1 MIVVGEAALVDLP
14 RPRHSRRTL
23 SIALVA
29 GVLLCMGPPPAA
41 GANTSPL
48 LDPNAVVETS
58 RPAPPAPR
66 GTATKPTT
74 TTTTTPATTTTT
86 PAPGT
91 RTTTTPPET
100 RTETTPAHPPAP
112 PPLSA
117 ELLRTDPGSRS
128 AAAQSLASKRREARA
143 DCTAQRPPINQMLAI
158 GGLVAA
164 DEGSPWGRVALF
176 VAACFAAIG
185 LGAFLVRRKADRTSD
200 APPAVRGRLETVS
213 IVVAIAGTLLGIA
226 DQLIS
231 SPPPPQATMTVR
243 DVLPRVTRDE
253 YAQRTGVAVS
263 GISKL
268 DRREVGNVV
277 LLEIRL
283 TGYRGKRLAL
293 QYATYS
299 LDRNVTGA
307 LLPGTDVKVGLR
319 VAEEDTQTSF
329 IPIWV
334 GYPKSERFEAQFRLI
349 ENDEIRQLTD
359 TGPMKGSTYRYAC
372 NREVRAV

>member
-1 MIVVGEAALVDLP
+1 VTVVGEAAPVDAP
-14 RPRHSRRTL
+14 RPWRRSRLL
-23 SIALVA
+23 SLAIAA
-29 GVLLCMGPPPAA
+29 GVLLCTAVPAA
-41 GANTSPL
+41 GAPTSPL
-48 LDPNAVVETS
+48 LDPSAVVETS

-66 GTATKPTT
+66 GMATTPATSTTTPATTATSTT
-74 TTTTTPATTTTT
+74 PGTLTTTTPATRSTAT
-86 PAPGT
+86 PAQ
-91 RTTTTPPET
+91 
-100 RTETTPAHPPAP
+100 PPAP

-117 ELLRTDPGSRS
+117 ELLRTDPGARS
-128 AAAQSLASKRREARA
+128 AAAQSVTSKRKEARA

-164 DEGSPWGRVALF
+164 GEGSAWGRAALF

-185 LGAFLVRRKADRTSD
+185 LGAFLIRRRANRTSN
-200 APPAVRGRLETVS
+200 APPAVRGRLETISV
-213 IVVAIAGTLLGIA
+213 VVAIAGTLVGIG
-226 DQLIS
+226 DHFVS
-231 SPPPPQATMTVR
+231 TPPAPEAAMTVR

-253 YAQRTGVAVS
+253 YAHRTGIDVS
-263 GISKL
+263 RISKL

-299 LDRNVTGA
+299 LDRYVTGS

-319 VAEEDTQTSF
+319 VADKDSQTSF
-329 IPIWV
+329 VPIWV

-349 ENDEIRQLTD
+349 ENDEIRQLTG
-359 TGPMKGSTYRYAC
+359 TGPMKGSAYRYAC
-372 NREVRAV
+372 NREVRAA

>member
-1 MIVVGEAALVDLP
+1 M
-14 RPRHSRRTL
+14 
-23 SIALVA
+23 A
-29 GVLLCMGPPPAA
+29 GVALCVGPPPAA
-41 GANTSPL
+41 GADTSPL
-48 LDPNAVVETS
+48 LDPDAVVQTS

-66 GTATKPTT
+66 GTATTPATTTATTPTT
-74 TTTTTPATTTTT
+74 TTTTTPT
-86 PAPGT
+86 PDT
-91 RTTTTPPET
+91 HTTTTTPPET
-100 RTETTPAHPPAP
+100 HTPTTPAHPPAP

-128 AAAQSLASKRREARA
+128 AAAQSLASKRKEARA

-164 DEGSPWGRVALF
+164 DEGSPWGRIALF
-176 VAACFAAIG
+176 VAACFAVIG
-185 LGAFLVRRKADRTSD
+185 LGAFLVRRKTERTSD
-200 APPAVRGRLETVS
+200 APPAVRGRLETIS

-226 DQLIS
+226 DHFIS
-231 SPPPPQATMTVR
+231 SPPPPQATMTAR

-253 YAQRTGVAVS
+253 YAHRTGIDVS
-263 GISKL
+263 RISKL

-283 TGYRGKRLAL
+283 TGYRDKRLAL

-319 VAEEDTQTSF
+319 VADDDTQTSF
-329 IPIWV
+329 VPIWV

-359 TGPMKGSTYRYAC
+359 TGPMKGSAYRYAC